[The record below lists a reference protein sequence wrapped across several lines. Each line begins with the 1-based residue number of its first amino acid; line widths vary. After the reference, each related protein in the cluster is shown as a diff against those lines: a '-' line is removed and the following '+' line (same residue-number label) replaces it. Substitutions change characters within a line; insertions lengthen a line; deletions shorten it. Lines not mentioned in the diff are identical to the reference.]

1 MCVGLLR
8 PLRCSAAT
16 FVAVTA
22 AAALA
27 VMWPACALQ
36 FGSYS
41 HEAAFGVYLTDRLL
55 GARALCRLLTLQ
67 LFNQLEVKISQEAYG
82 E

>member
-1 MCVGLLR
+1 M
-8 PLRCSAAT
+8 A
-16 FVAVTA
+16 
-22 AAALA
+22 
-27 VMWPACALQ
+27 ACALQ

-67 LFNQLEVKISQEAYG
+67 LFNQLEVKISQEAFG